1 MPPQQ
6 IQRSKLRFSALCI
19 YFQRWIPHMHSKEFH
34 ANICTIYWCCW
45 DYLENKNNE
54 NLVTRIIGA
63 WSKRRTHLV
72 DKFAFDGRVNHQI
85 AQSDHWWPV
94 VTSDHCEQKN
104 CRFYT
109 FGENLIFDFALNIP
123 LVRPWQQKPR
133 YPLTNC
139 VGKLRYVANQLY
151 FTFMV
156 HIQRD
161 EPYKQRVVCSVFSVH
176 NYIRVMLKEEVL

>member
-1 MPPQQ
+1 MEIMSESDSDRLSVNRFFRAETYDNVQNIIDYFFQAVIQYNSCEENIESWRNVDDLKFSLFFVNNWSKLSGLSWVPTMPPQQ

-19 YFQRWIPHMHSKEFH
+19 YFQRWIPHMYSNEFH

-85 AQSDHWWPV
+85 AHSDH
-94 VTSDHCEQKN
+94 
-104 CRFYT
+104 
-109 FGENLIFDFALNIP
+109 
-123 LVRPWQQKPR
+123 
-133 YPLTNC
+133 
-139 VGKLRYVANQLY
+139 
-151 FTFMV
+151 
-156 HIQRD
+156 
-161 EPYKQRVVCSVFSVH
+161 
-176 NYIRVMLKEEVL
+176 